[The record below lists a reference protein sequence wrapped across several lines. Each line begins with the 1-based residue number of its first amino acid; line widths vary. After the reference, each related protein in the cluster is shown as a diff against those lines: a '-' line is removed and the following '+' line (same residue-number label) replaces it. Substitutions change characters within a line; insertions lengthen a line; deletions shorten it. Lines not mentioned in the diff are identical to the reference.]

1 MSKKII
7 GSLGL
12 IAGLGFT
19 MLLLYNLFIYNGELQ
34 PLAQSPPG
42 QAQEALRPMLEPP
55 QQPKIPASLPAVS
68 LAPGPPV
75 IETSAPPAV
84 TTVPTPEPSP
94 VEKEVAPL
102 PPLEPKGEHGLLA
115 GKYRRYGEAQKV
127 LEKINKQNLPALI
140 RKKGKHFEV
149 WAGPFPTSQEA
160 EQARKS
166 LRSAIRISSQ
176 KGKLAMPVP
185 K

>member
-12 IAGLGFT
+12 IAGLGFS
-19 MLLLYNLFIYNGELQ
+19 MFLLYNFFISNDEMQ

-42 QAQEALRPMLEPP
+42 QTPEALRPILEPP
-55 QQPKIPASLPAVS
+55 QQPKIPASLPAVP

-75 IETSAPPAV
+75 IEMSDPPAV

-94 VEKEVAPL
+94 VEKELAPL

-115 GKYRRYGEAQKV
+115 GKYHRYGEAQKV

-166 LRSAIRISSQ
+166 LRSAIKISSK